1 MEAGRHAPSC
11 ARNVKERRFS
21 APQGVQRRRLE
32 MSPTLTRKPKRE
44 FWNKARAGCSILT
57 GLGILGGLYLGR

>member
-1 MEAGRHAPSC
+1 MKAERNAPPR
-11 ARNVKERRFS
+11 ATNVEERCFS

-57 GLGILGGLYLGR
+57 GLGILGGLYVGR